1 MDIEDLQIITSGHK
15 QKPELTEEQTLFLK
29 DILIKNEF
37 DNTFNLIK
45 DIQRIHKFTVSKI
58 DLIKIYNS
66 LDEQYKIYDLK
77 KKIIKKIQKSQSG
90 IISITVVT
98 SGNPW
103 RFNKDGEKETINY
116 SCKNDCYYCPNE
128 KPSKDNNWTQQARSY
143 LYTEPSI
150 LRSNSCGFDPIKQ
163 MNSRLST
170 LEKMGHTIDKL
181 EVLVLGGTWS
191 SYPKEYQEEFVTHLY
206 YAANTYYDKRETI
219 LSLEEEI
226 ELNEKAKV
234 HIIGLT
240 LETRSDSININE
252 IKNFRRYNCTRIQ
265 IGIQHTDNAV
275 LKMNN
280 RGESIEK
287 VKKAIKMLKT
297 NNFKID
303 GHLMLNLY
311 GSTVEKDRIMLN
323 EILTDPDL
331 QVDQLKIYP
340 CAIVPFTKIKE
351 LYEAGIYKPYEDCHL
366 YDLIKEFKMK
376 ITKQFRINRII
387 RDISG
392 HYIIDGYSQQFA
404 SIRQK
409 LQEDMKI
416 NNWSCKCIRCREI
429 KGNKINDENTRLEI
443 MEYEASGGMEYYISF
458 ENGEYLIGF
467 IRLRLNRNK
476 ELPILPI
483 LEDAALIRE
492 LHVYSAL
499 SNVGENDDHSLQ
511 HKGYGRRLIEKAEEI
526 AISNGFKKIA
536 IIAGTGV
543 RNYYRK
549 FGYELKETYMIKE
562 LIAS

>member
-1 MDIEDLQIITSGHK
+1 MDIEDLQITSGHK
-15 QKPELTEEQTLFLK
+15 QKPELTEKQTLFLK

-66 LDEQYKIYDLK
+66 LDEEYKIYDLK
-77 KKIIKKIQKSQSG
+77 KKIIKKIQKSESG
-90 IISITVVT
+90 ILSVTIIS
-98 SGNPW
+98 SGSPW
-103 RFNKDGEKETINY
+103 RFDKDGKKEIVNFT
-116 SCKNDCYYCPNE
+116 CKNDCYYCPNE
-128 KPSKDNNWTQQARSY
+128 GPSKDNNFTRQPRSY
-143 LYTEPSI
+143 LTMEPGL

-351 LYEAGIYKPYEDCHL
+351 LYEAGIYKPYDDCHL

-387 RDISG
+387 RDIPG
-392 HYIIDGYSQQFA
+392 DYIIDGYSQQFA

-409 LQEDMKI
+409 LHEDMKI
-416 NNWSCKCIRCREI
+416 NNWSCKCIRCREV
-429 KGNKINDENTRLEI
+429 KGNKIDDENTKLEI

-458 ENGEYLIGF
+458 ENGKYLIGF

-476 ELPILPI
+476 ELPILPV

-526 AISNGFKKIA
+526 AISNGFHKMA
-536 IIAGTGV
+536 IISGTGV

-562 LIAS
+562 LIRS

>member
-1 MDIEDLQIITSGHK
+1 MDIEDLRMTSGHK
-15 QKPELTEEQTLFLK
+15 QKPELTDEQILFLK

-37 DNTFNLIK
+37 DNTFNLIR

-66 LDEQYKIYDLK
+66 LDEQYKIYNLK

-90 IISITVVT
+90 IISITIVT

-103 RFNKDGEKETINY
+103 RFNKDGEKEIINF
-116 SCKNDCYYCPNE
+116 SCANQCAFCPDE
-128 KPSKDNNWTQQARSY
+128 KPSKDNNWTQQPKSY
-143 LYTEPSI
+143 LYTEPSL
-150 LRSNSCGFDPIKQ
+150 LRSNSLNFDPIKQ

-206 YAANTYYDKRETI
+206 YAANTYYDKRDTI

-287 VKKAIKMLKT
+287 VKKAIKMLKN

-351 LYEAGIYKPYEDCHL
+351 LYEAGIYKPYDDCHL

-387 RDISG
+387 RDIPG
-392 HYIIDGYSQQFA
+392 DYIIDGYSQQFA

-409 LQEDMKI
+409 LHEDMKI
-416 NNWSCKCIRCREI
+416 NNWSCKCIRCREV
-429 KGNKINDENTRLEI
+429 KGNKIDDENTKLEI

-458 ENGEYLIGF
+458 ENGKYLIGF

-476 ELPILPI
+476 ELPILPV

-526 AISNGFKKIA
+526 AISNGFHKMA
-536 IIAGTGV
+536 IISGTGV

-562 LIAS
+562 LNT

>member
-1 MDIEDLQIITSGHK
+1 MDIEDLRMTSGHK
-15 QKPELTEEQTLFLK
+15 QKPELTDEQILFLK

-37 DNTFNLIK
+37 DNTFNLIR

-66 LDEQYKIYDLK
+66 LDEQYKIYNLK

-90 IISITVVT
+90 IISITIVT

-103 RFNKDGEKETINY
+103 RFNKDGEKEIINF
-116 SCKNDCYYCPNE
+116 SCANQCAFCPDE
-128 KPSKDNNWTQQARSY
+128 KPSKDNNWTQQPKSY
-143 LYTEPSI
+143 LYTEPSL
-150 LRSNSCGFDPIKQ
+150 LRSNSLNFDPIKQ

-206 YAANTYYDKRETI
+206 YAANTYYDKRDTI

-287 VKKAIKMLKT
+287 VKKAIKMLKN

-351 LYEAGIYKPYEDCHL
+351 LYEAGIYKPYDDCHL

-387 RDISG
+387 RDIPG
-392 HYIIDGYSQQFA
+392 DYIIDGYSQQFA

-409 LQEDMKI
+409 LHEDMKI
-416 NNWSCKCIRCREI
+416 NNWSCKCIRCREV
-429 KGNKINDENTRLEI
+429 KGNKIDDENTKLEI

-458 ENGEYLIGF
+458 ENGKYLIGF

-476 ELPILPI
+476 ELPILPV

-526 AISNGFKKIA
+526 AISNGFHKMA
-536 IIAGTGV
+536 IISGTGV

-562 LIAS
+562 LIAP

>member
-1 MDIEDLQIITSGHK
+1 MDIEDLRMTTGHK
-15 QKPELTEEQTLFLK
+15 QKPELTEEQILFLK

-37 DNTFNLIK
+37 DNTFNLIR

-90 IISITVVT
+90 IISITVGT
-98 SGNPW
+98 SGTPW
-103 RFNKDGEKETINY
+103 RFNKDGEKEIINF

-150 LRSNSCGFDPIKQ
+150 LRSNLCGFDPIKQ
-163 MNSRLST
+163 MNSRLSS

-191 SYPKEYQEEFVTHLY
+191 AYPKEYQEEFITHLY

-351 LYEAGIYKPYEDCHL
+351 LYEAGIYKPYDDCHL

-387 RDISG
+387 RDIPG
-392 HYIIDGYSQQFA
+392 DYIIDGYSQQFA

-409 LQEDMKI
+409 LHEDMKI
-416 NNWSCKCIRCREI
+416 NNWSCKCIRCREV
-429 KGNKINDENTRLEI
+429 KGNKIDDENTKLEI

-458 ENGEYLIGF
+458 ENGKYLIGF

-476 ELPILPI
+476 ELPILPV

-511 HKGYGRRLIEKAEEI
+511 HKGYGRKLIEKAEEI
-526 AISNGFKKIA
+526 AISNGFHKMA
-536 IIAGTGV
+536 IISGTGV

>member
-1 MDIEDLQIITSGHK
+1 MDIEDLRMTTGHK

-66 LDEQYKIYDLK
+66 LDEEYKIYDLK
-77 KKIIKKIQKSQSG
+77 KKIIKKIQKSESG
-90 IISITVVT
+90 ILSVTIIS
-98 SGNPW
+98 SGSPW
-103 RFNKDGEKETINY
+103 RFDKDGKKEIVNFT
-116 SCKNDCYYCPNE
+116 CKNDCYYCPNE
-128 KPSKDNNWTQQARSY
+128 GPSKDNNFTRQPRSY
-143 LYTEPSI
+143 LTMEPGL

-287 VKKAIKMLKT
+287 VKKAIKMLKN

-351 LYEAGIYKPYEDCHL
+351 LYEAGIYKPYDDCHL

-387 RDISG
+387 RDIPG
-392 HYIIDGYSQQFA
+392 DYIIDGYSQQFA

-409 LQEDMKI
+409 LHEDMKI
-416 NNWSCKCIRCREI
+416 NNWSCKCIRCREV
-429 KGNKINDENTRLEI
+429 KGNKIDDENTKLEI
-443 MEYEASGGMEYYISF
+443 MEYEASGGIEYYISY
-458 ENGEYLIGF
+458 ENGKYLIGF
-467 IRLRLNRNK
+467 IRLRLNKNK
-476 ELPILPI
+476 ELPILPV

-526 AISNGFKKIA
+526 AISNGFHKMA
-536 IIAGTGV
+536 IISGTGV

>member
-287 VKKAIKMLKT
+287 VKKAIKMLKI

-311 GSTVEKDRIMLN
+311 GSTVDKDRIMLN

-351 LYEAGIYKPYEDCHL
+351 LYEAGIYKPYDDCHL

-416 NNWSCKCIRCREI
+416 NNWSCKCIRCREV
-429 KGNKINDENTRLEI
+429 KGNKIDDENTKLEI

>member
-1 MDIEDLQIITSGHK
+1 MDIEDLQMTTGHK
-15 QKPELTEEQTLFLK
+15 QKPELTEEQILFLK

-66 LDEQYKIYDLK
+66 LDEEYKIYDLK

-90 IISITVVT
+90 IISITVFT
-98 SGNPW
+98 SGTPW
-103 RFNKDGEKETINY
+103 KFNKDGEKEIINF
-116 SCKNDCYYCPNE
+116 SCAHNCSFCP
-128 KPSKDNNWTQQARSY
+128 SAISSAANNYQILPKSY
-143 LYTEPSI
+143 LETEPGV
-150 LRSNSCGFDPIKQ
+150 LRALQHNFLAIKQ

-351 LYEAGIYKPYEDCHL
+351 LYEAGIYKPYDDCHL

-409 LQEDMKI
+409 LHEDMKI
-416 NNWSCKCIRCREI
+416 NNWSCKCIRCREV
-429 KGNKINDENTRLEI
+429 KGNKIDDENTKLEI
-443 MEYEASGGMEYYISF
+443 MEYEASGGIEYYISF
-458 ENGEYLIGF
+458 ENGKYLIGF

-526 AISNGFKKIA
+526 AISNGFHKMA
-536 IIAGTGV
+536 IISGTGV

>member
-1 MDIEDLQIITSGHK
+1 MDIEDLRFTSEHK
-15 QKPELTEEQTLFLK
+15 QKPELTEKQTLFLK

-66 LDEQYKIYDLK
+66 LDEEYKIYDLK
-77 KKIIKKIQKSQSG
+77 KKIIKKIQKSESG
-90 IISITVVT
+90 ILSVTIIS
-98 SGNPW
+98 SGSPW
-103 RFNKDGEKETINY
+103 RFDKDGKKEIVNFT
-116 SCKNDCYYCPNE
+116 CKNDCYYCPNE
-128 KPSKDNNWTQQARSY
+128 GPSKDNNFTRQPRSY
-143 LYTEPSI
+143 LTMEPGL

-287 VKKAIKMLKT
+287 VKKAIKMLKN

-351 LYEAGIYKPYEDCHL
+351 LYEAGIYKPYDDCHL

-387 RDISG
+387 RDIPG
-392 HYIIDGYSQQFA
+392 DYIIDGYSQQFA

-409 LQEDMKI
+409 LHEDMKI
-416 NNWSCKCIRCREI
+416 NNWSCKCIRCREV
-429 KGNKINDENTRLEI
+429 KGNKIDDENTKLEI
-443 MEYEASGGMEYYISF
+443 MKYEASGGMEYYISF
-458 ENGEYLIGF
+458 ENGKYLIGF

-476 ELPILPI
+476 ELPILPV

-526 AISNGFKKIA
+526 AISNGFHKMA
-536 IIAGTGV
+536 IISGTGV

-562 LIAS
+562 LIRS

>member
-1 MDIEDLQIITSGHK
+1 MDIEDLQITSGHK
-15 QKPELTEEQTLFLK
+15 QKPELTEKQTLFLK

-66 LDEQYKIYDLK
+66 LDEEYKIYDLK
-77 KKIIKKIQKSQSG
+77 KKIIKKIQKSESG
-90 IISITVVT
+90 ILSVTIIS
-98 SGNPW
+98 SGSPW
-103 RFNKDGEKETINY
+103 RFDKDGKKEIVNFT
-116 SCKNDCYYCPNE
+116 CKNDCYYCPNE
-128 KPSKDNNWTQQARSY
+128 GPSKDNNFTRQPRSY
-143 LYTEPSI
+143 LTMEPGL

-287 VKKAIKMLKT
+287 VKKAIKMLKN

-351 LYEAGIYKPYEDCHL
+351 LYEAGIYKPYDDCHL

-387 RDISG
+387 RDIPG
-392 HYIIDGYSQQFA
+392 DYIIDGYSQQFA

-409 LQEDMKI
+409 LHEDMKI
-416 NNWSCKCIRCREI
+416 NNWSCKCIRCREV
-429 KGNKINDENTRLEI
+429 KGNKIDDENTKLEI

-458 ENGEYLIGF
+458 ENGKYLIGF

-499 SNVGENDDHSLQ
+499 SNVGENDDYSLQ

-526 AISNGFKKIA
+526 AISNGFHKMA
-536 IIAGTGV
+536 IISGTGV

-562 LIAS
+562 LIIS

>member
-1 MDIEDLQIITSGHK
+1 MDIEDLQITSGHK
-15 QKPELTEEQTLFLK
+15 QKPELTEKQTLFLK

-66 LDEQYKIYDLK
+66 LDEEYKIYDLK
-77 KKIIKKIQKSQSG
+77 KKIIKKIQKSESG
-90 IISITVVT
+90 ILSVTIIS
-98 SGNPW
+98 SGSPW
-103 RFNKDGEKETINY
+103 RFDKDGKKEIVNFT
-116 SCKNDCYYCPNE
+116 CKNDCYYCPNE
-128 KPSKDNNWTQQARSY
+128 GPSKDNNFTRQPRSY
-143 LYTEPSI
+143 LTMEPGL

-351 LYEAGIYKPYEDCHL
+351 LYEAGIYKPYDDCHL

-387 RDISG
+387 RDIPG
-392 HYIIDGYSQQFA
+392 DYIIDGYSQQFA

-409 LQEDMKI
+409 LHEDMKI
-416 NNWSCKCIRCREI
+416 NNWSCKCIRCREV
-429 KGNKINDENTRLEI
+429 KGNKIDDKNTKLEI

-476 ELPILPI
+476 ELLILPV

-526 AISNGFKKIA
+526 AISNGFYKMA
-536 IIAGTGV
+536 IISGTGV
-543 RNYYRK
+543 RDYYRK

-562 LIAS
+562 LSPS

>member
-1 MDIEDLQIITSGHK
+1 MDIEDLQITSGHK
-15 QKPELTEEQTLFLK
+15 QKPELTEKQTLFLK

-66 LDEQYKIYDLK
+66 LDEEYKIYDLK
-77 KKIIKKIQKSQSG
+77 KKIIKKIQKSESG
-90 IISITVVT
+90 ILSVTIIS
-98 SGNPW
+98 SGSPW
-103 RFNKDGEKETINY
+103 RFDKDGKKEIVNFT
-116 SCKNDCYYCPNE
+116 CKNDCYYCPNE
-128 KPSKDNNWTQQARSY
+128 GPSKDNNFTRQPRSY
-143 LYTEPSI
+143 LTMEPGL

-351 LYEAGIYKPYEDCHL
+351 LYEAGIYKPYDDCHL

-387 RDISG
+387 RDIPG
-392 HYIIDGYSQQFA
+392 DYIIDGYSQQFA

-409 LQEDMKI
+409 LHEDMKI
-416 NNWSCKCIRCREI
+416 NNWSCKCIRCREV
-429 KGNKINDENTRLEI
+429 KGNKIDDENTKLEI

-458 ENGEYLIGF
+458 ENGKYLIGF

-499 SNVGENDDHSLQ
+499 SNVGENDDYSLQ

-526 AISNGFKKIA
+526 AISNGFHKMA
-536 IIAGTGV
+536 IISGTGV

-562 LIAS
+562 LIIS

>member
-1 MDIEDLQIITSGHK
+1 MDIEDLRFTSEHK

-37 DNTFNLIK
+37 DNTFNLIR

-90 IISITVVT
+90 ILSITVCT
-98 SGNPW
+98 SGTPW
-103 RFNKDGEKETINY
+103 RFNKDGEKETVNF
-116 SCKNDCYYCPNE
+116 SCKNNCYYCPNE
-128 KPSKDNNWTQQARSY
+128 GPSKDNNWTQQPRSY
-143 LYTEPSI
+143 LYTEPGL
-150 LRSNSCGFDPIKQ
+150 LRSNANDFDPIKQ
-163 MNSRLST
+163 MNSRLSS
-170 LEKMGHTIDKL
+170 LERMGHVIDKL

-287 VKKAIKMLKT
+287 VKKAIKMLKN

-351 LYEAGIYKPYEDCHL
+351 LYEAGIYKPYDDCHL

-387 RDISG
+387 RDIPG
-392 HYIIDGYSQQFA
+392 DYIIDGYSQQFA

-409 LQEDMKI
+409 LHEDMKI
-416 NNWSCKCIRCREI
+416 NNWSCKCIRCREV
-429 KGNKINDENTRLEI
+429 KGNKIDDKNTKLEI

-476 ELPILPI
+476 ELLILPV

-526 AISNGFKKIA
+526 AISNGFYKMA
-536 IIAGTGV
+536 IISGTGV
-543 RNYYRK
+543 RDYYRK

-562 LIAS
+562 LSPS

>member
-1 MDIEDLQIITSGHK
+1 MDIEDLQITSGHK
-15 QKPELTEEQTLFLK
+15 QKPELTEKQTLFLK

-66 LDEQYKIYDLK
+66 LDEEYKIYDLK
-77 KKIIKKIQKSQSG
+77 KKIIKKIQKSESG
-90 IISITVVT
+90 ILSVTIIS
-98 SGNPW
+98 SGSPW
-103 RFNKDGEKETINY
+103 RFDKDGKKEIVNFT
-116 SCKNDCYYCPNE
+116 CKNDCYYCPNE
-128 KPSKDNNWTQQARSY
+128 GPSKDNNFTRQPRSY
-143 LYTEPSI
+143 LTMEPGL

-287 VKKAIKMLKT
+287 VKKAIKMLKN

-351 LYEAGIYKPYEDCHL
+351 LYEAGIYKPYDDCHL

-387 RDISG
+387 RDIPG
-392 HYIIDGYSQQFA
+392 DYIIDGYSQQFA

-409 LQEDMKI
+409 LHEDMKI
-416 NNWSCKCIRCREI
+416 NNWSCKCIRCREV
-429 KGNKINDENTRLEI
+429 KGNKIDDKNTKLEI

-476 ELPILPI
+476 ELLILPV

-526 AISNGFKKIA
+526 AISNGFYKMA
-536 IIAGTGV
+536 IISGTGV
-543 RNYYRK
+543 RDYYRK

-562 LIAS
+562 LSPS

>member
-1 MDIEDLQIITSGHK
+1 MDIEDLQMTTGHK
-15 QKPELTEEQTLFLK
+15 QKPELTEEQILFLK

-37 DNTFNLIK
+37 DNTFNLIR
-45 DIQRIHKFTVSKI
+45 DIQRINKFTVSKI

-66 LDEQYKIYDLK
+66 LDEEYKIYDLK

-90 IISITVVT
+90 IISITVFT
-98 SGNPW
+98 SGSPW
-103 RFNKDGEKETINY
+103 KFNKDGEKEIINF
-116 SCKNDCYYCPNE
+116 SCAHKCSFCPTE
-128 KPSKDNNWTQQARSY
+128 LGSAVNNYQILPKSY
-143 LYTEPSI
+143 LSMEPGI
-150 LRSNSCGFDPIKQ
+150 LRSIQNNFLAINQ

-191 SYPKEYQEEFVTHLY
+191 SYPKEYQYEYITHLY

-287 VKKAIKMLKT
+287 VKKAIKMLKN

-351 LYEAGIYKPYEDCHL
+351 LYEAGIYKPYDDCHL

-387 RDISG
+387 RDIPG
-392 HYIIDGYSQQFA
+392 DYIIDGYSQQFA

-409 LQEDMKI
+409 LHEDMKI
-416 NNWSCKCIRCREI
+416 NNWSCKCIRCREV
-429 KGNKINDENTRLEI
+429 KGNKIDDENTKLEI

-458 ENGEYLIGF
+458 ENGKYLIGF
-467 IRLRLNRNK
+467 IRLRLNKNK
-476 ELPILPI
+476 ELPILPV

-526 AISNGFKKIA
+526 AISNGFHKMA
-536 IIAGTGV
+536 IISGTGV

-549 FGYELKETYMIKE
+549 FGYKLKETYMIKE

>member
-1 MDIEDLQIITSGHK
+1 MDIEDLRMTSGHK
-15 QKPELTEEQTLFLK
+15 QKPELTDEQILFLK

-37 DNTFNLIK
+37 DNTFNLIR

-66 LDEQYKIYDLK
+66 LDEQYKIYNLK

-90 IISITVVT
+90 IISITIVT

-103 RFNKDGEKETINY
+103 RFNKDGEKEIINF
-116 SCKNDCYYCPNE
+116 SCANQCAFCPDE
-128 KPSKDNNWTQQARSY
+128 KPSKDNNWTQQPKSY
-143 LYTEPSI
+143 LYTEPSL
-150 LRSNSCGFDPIKQ
+150 LRSNSLNFDPIKQ

-206 YAANTYYDKRETI
+206 YAANTYYDKRDTI

-287 VKKAIKMLKT
+287 VKKAIKMLKN

-351 LYEAGIYKPYEDCHL
+351 LYEAGIYKPYDDCHL

-387 RDISG
+387 RDIPG
-392 HYIIDGYSQQFA
+392 DYIIDGYSQQFA

-409 LQEDMKI
+409 LHEDMKI
-416 NNWSCKCIRCREI
+416 NNWSCKCIRCREV
-429 KGNKINDENTRLEI
+429 KGNKIDDENTKLEI

-458 ENGEYLIGF
+458 ENGKYLIGF

-476 ELPILPI
+476 ELPILPV

-526 AISNGFKKIA
+526 AISNGFHKMA
-536 IIAGTGV
+536 IISGTGV

-562 LIAS
+562 LIIS

>member
-1 MDIEDLQIITSGHK
+1 MDIEDLQITSGHK
-15 QKPELTEEQTLFLK
+15 QKPELTEKQTLFLK

-66 LDEQYKIYDLK
+66 LDEEYKIYDLK
-77 KKIIKKIQKSQSG
+77 KKIIKKIQKSESG
-90 IISITVVT
+90 ILSVTIIS
-98 SGNPW
+98 SGSPW
-103 RFNKDGEKETINY
+103 RFDKDGKKEIVNFT
-116 SCKNDCYYCPNE
+116 CKNDCYYCPNE
-128 KPSKDNNWTQQARSY
+128 GPSKDNNFTRQPRSY
-143 LYTEPSI
+143 LTMEPGL

-287 VKKAIKMLKT
+287 VKKAIKMLKN

-351 LYEAGIYKPYEDCHL
+351 LYEAGIYKPYDDCHL

-387 RDISG
+387 RDIPG
-392 HYIIDGYSQQFA
+392 DYIIDGYSQQFA

-409 LQEDMKI
+409 LHEDMKI
-416 NNWSCKCIRCREI
+416 NNWSCKCIRCREV
-429 KGNKINDENTRLEI
+429 KGNKIDDENTKLEI

-458 ENGEYLIGF
+458 ENGKYLIGF

-476 ELPILPI
+476 ELPILPV

-526 AISNGFKKIA
+526 AISNGFHKMA
-536 IIAGTGV
+536 IISGTGV

-562 LIAS
+562 LIRS